1 MEPLIEQDIFS
12 SVREPIQIF
21 ANDAISRRQSIMLV
35 SKPNLEGS
43 LSLAPIE
50 AALLDAGI
58 PYKRRFTQ
66 DDPDHSPFIRIS
78 NGMDTTKTDSSGLSL
93 STTIVDG
100 LRGRLGDFRKGPL
113 SAVAQAHV
121 LAMSINPNSHRL
133 RRMRPWILC
142 GSWING
148 ALETTYDPVYSSLRD
163 HLSTEGSIR
172 VIPVTEVTNPHF
184 NNYSWLERSEIEEAT
199 SKWANSE
206 LETREIIMGSLAR
219 PVLDSRLPST
229 ARVEELLWH
238 CVLGPG
244 WESDL
249 ASQISMAQSNWE
261 NFTPIKAASIVADSL
276 VNSGEMRLFDPENT
290 ATSGAF
296 NP

>member
-66 DDPDHSPFIRIS
+66 DDPNHAPFIRIS
-78 NGMDTTKTDSSGLSL
+78 DDMATTKTDSSGLSL

-113 SAVAQAHV
+113 SEVALAHV
-121 LAMSINPNSHRL
+121 LAMSINPHSHRL
-133 RRMRPWILC
+133 RRMRPWILS
-142 GSWING
+142 GNWING

-172 VIPVTEVTNPHF
+172 VIPVTEVPILHF

-199 SKWANSE
+199 RKWANSE
-206 LETREIIMGSLAR
+206 LETREIIMGNLAR
-219 PVLDSRLPST
+219 PVLNSRLPST

-276 VNSGEMRLFDPENT
+276 VYSGEMRLFDPENT

>member
-21 ANDAISRRQSIMLV
+21 ANDAISRRQSILLV

-66 DDPDHSPFIRIS
+66 DDPNHAPFIRIS
-78 NGMDTTKTDSSGLSL
+78 DDIATTTDSSGLSL

-113 SAVAQAHV
+113 SSVAQAHV
-121 LAMSINPNSHRL
+121 LAMSINPHSHRL
-133 RRMRPWILC
+133 RRMRPWILS
-142 GSWING
+142 GNWING

-172 VIPVTEVTNPHF
+172 VIPVTEVPILHF
-184 NNYSWLERSEIEEAT
+184 NNYSWLERSEIEDAC
-199 SKWANSE
+199 SKWNNLE
-206 LETREIIMGSLAR
+206 LENREIIMGNLAR
-219 PVLDSRLPST
+219 PVLNSSMPST

-238 CVLGPG
+238 CVLGSG

-276 VNSGEMRLFDPENT
+276 VSLGEMRLFDPEN
-290 ATSGAF
+290 ATTR
-296 NP
+296 

>member
-12 SVREPIQIF
+12 PVRDSIQFF
-21 ANDAISRRQSIMLV
+21 ANDAISRRTSILLV

-66 DDPDHSPFIRIS
+66 SDPDYSPFIQIS
-78 NGMDTTKTDSSGLSL
+78 DGLDTTITDSSGLSL

-113 SAVAQAHV
+113 SSVAQAHV
-121 LAMSINPNSHRL
+121 LAMALNPNSHRL
-133 RRMRPWILC
+133 RRMRPWILS
-142 GSWING
+142 GNWING
-148 ALETTYDPVYSSLRD
+148 ALDTTYDPVYSSLRD
-163 HLSTEGSIR
+163 HLSAEGSIR
-172 VIPVTEVTNPHF
+172 VIPVTEVPNIHF
-184 NNYSWLERSEIEEAT
+184 NNYSWIERSDIEEAT
-199 SKWANSE
+199 RAWANSE
-206 LETREIIMGSLAR
+206 LENRERIMGSLTR
-219 PVLDSRLPST
+219 PVLNSRSPST

-238 CVLGPG
+238 CVLGSG

-249 ASQISMAQSNWE
+249 ASQISTAKSKWE
-261 NFTPIKAASIVADSL
+261 DFTPINASSIVADSL
-276 VNSGEMRLFDPENT
+276 VSTGEM
-290 ATSGAF
+290 
-296 NP
+296 

>member
-12 SVREPIQIF
+12 SVRAPIQIF
-21 ANDAISRRQSIMLV
+21 ANDAISRRQSILLV

-66 DDPDHSPFIRIS
+66 DDPNHAPFIRIS
-78 NGMDTTKTDSSGLSL
+78 DDVATTKTDSSGLSL

-113 SAVAQAHV
+113 SSVAQAHV
-121 LAMSINPNSHRL
+121 LAMSINPHSHRL
-133 RRMRPWILC
+133 RRMRPWILS
-142 GSWING
+142 GNWING

-172 VIPVTEVTNPHF
+172 VIPVTEVPILHF

-206 LETREIIMGSLAR
+206 LETREIIMGNLAR
-219 PVLDSRLPST
+219 PVLNSRLPST

-276 VNSGEMRLFDPENT
+276 VYSGEMRLFDPENT

>member
-12 SVREPIQIF
+12 PVRDSIQIF
-21 ANDAISRRQSIMLV
+21 TNDAISRRQPILLV
-35 SKPNLEGS
+35 SEPNLEGS

-58 PYKRRFTQ
+58 PYKRRFSQ
-66 DDPDHSPFIRIS
+66 EDPDYSPFIRIS
-78 NGMDTTKTDSSGLSL
+78 DGMGKTTTDSSGLAL

-113 SAVAQAHV
+113 SSVAQAHV
-121 LAMSINPNSHRL
+121 LAMSLNPHSPRL
-133 RRMRPWILC
+133 RRMRPWILS
-142 GSWING
+142 GNWIYG

-172 VIPVTEVTNPHF
+172 VIPVTEVPNLNF
-184 NNYSWLERSEIEEAT
+184 NNYSWLERSEIEDAC
-199 SKWANSE
+199 SKWNNLE
-206 LETREIIMGSLAR
+206 LENREIIMGNLAR
-219 PVLDSRLPST
+219 PVLNSSMPST

-238 CVLGPG
+238 CVLGSG

-276 VNSGEMRLFDPENT
+276 VSLGEMRLFDPEN
-290 ATSGAF
+290 ATTRCAF

>member
-1 MEPLIEQDIFS
+1 
-12 SVREPIQIF
+12 
-21 ANDAISRRQSIMLV
+21 MLV

-43 LSLAPIE
+43 LSLAPIV

-133 RRMRPWILC
+133 RRMRPWILS
-142 GSWING
+142 GNWING

-238 CVLGPG
+238 CVLGSG

>member
-21 ANDAISRRQSIMLV
+21 ANDAISRRQSILLA

-66 DDPDHSPFIRIS
+66 DDPNHAPFIRIS
-78 NGMDTTKTDSSGLSL
+78 DDMATTKTDSSGLSL

-113 SAVAQAHV
+113 SSVAQAHV
-121 LAMSINPNSHRL
+121 LAMSINPHSHRL
-133 RRMRPWILC
+133 RRMRPWILS
-142 GSWING
+142 GNWING

-172 VIPVTEVTNPHF
+172 VIPVTEVPILHF
-184 NNYSWLERSEIEEAT
+184 SNYSWLERSEIEEAT

-206 LETREIIMGSLAR
+206 LETREIIMGNLAR
-219 PVLDSRLPST
+219 PVLNSRLPST

-276 VNSGEMRLFDPENT
+276 VYSGEMRLFDPENT

>member
-12 SVREPIQIF
+12 SVRAPIQIF
-21 ANDAISRRQSIMLV
+21 ANDATGRRQSILLV

-66 DDPDHSPFIRIS
+66 DDPNHAPFIRIS
-78 NGMDTTKTDSSGLSL
+78 DDMATTKTDSSGLSL

-113 SAVAQAHV
+113 SSVAQAHV
-121 LAMSINPNSHRL
+121 LAMSINPHSHRL
-133 RRMRPWILC
+133 RRMRPWILS
-142 GSWING
+142 GNWING

-172 VIPVTEVTNPHF
+172 VIPVTEVPILHF

-206 LETREIIMGSLAR
+206 LETREIIMGNLAR
-219 PVLDSRLPST
+219 PVLNSRLPST

-276 VNSGEMRLFDPENT
+276 VYSGEMRLFDPENT

-296 NP
+296 NS

>member
-12 SVREPIQIF
+12 PVRDSIQFF
-21 ANDAISRRQSIMLV
+21 ANDAISRRTSILLV

-66 DDPDHSPFIRIS
+66 SDPDYSPFIQIS
-78 NGMDTTKTDSSGLSL
+78 DGLDKTITDSSGLSL

-113 SAVAQAHV
+113 SSVAQAHV
-121 LAMSINPNSHRL
+121 LAMTLNPNSHRL
-133 RRMRPWILC
+133 RRMRPWILS
-142 GSWING
+142 GNWING
-148 ALETTYDPVYSSLRD
+148 ALDTTYDPVYSSLRD
-163 HLSTEGSIR
+163 HLSAEGSIR
-172 VIPVTEVTNPHF
+172 VIPVTEVPNIHF
-184 NNYSWLERSEIEEAT
+184 NNYSWIERSDIEEAT
-199 SKWANSE
+199 RAWANSE
-206 LETREIIMGSLAR
+206 LENRERIMGSLTR
-219 PVLDSRLPST
+219 PVLNSRSPST

-238 CVLGPG
+238 CVLGSG

-249 ASQISMAQSNWE
+249 ASQISTAQSKWE
-261 NFTPIKAASIVADSL
+261 DFTPIKASSIVADSL
-276 VNSGEMRLFDPENT
+276 VSTGEM
-290 ATSGAF
+290 
-296 NP
+296 

>member
-121 LAMSINPNSHRL
+121 LAMSINPHSHRL
-133 RRMRPWILC
+133 RRMRPWILS
-142 GSWING
+142 GNWING

-172 VIPVTEVTNPHF
+172 VIPVTEVPILHF

-199 SKWANSE
+199 SKWANSD
-206 LETREIIMGSLAR
+206 LETREIIMGNLAR
-219 PVLDSRLPST
+219 PVLNSRLPST

-276 VNSGEMRLFDPENT
+276 VYSGEMRLFDPENT

>member
-133 RRMRPWILC
+133 RRMRPWILS
-142 GSWING
+142 GNWING

-219 PVLDSRLPST
+219 PVLNSRLPST

>member
-12 SVREPIQIF
+12 PVRDSIQIF
-21 ANDAISRRQSIMLV
+21 TNDAISRRKPILLV
-35 SKPNLEGS
+35 SEPNLEGS

-66 DDPDHSPFIRIS
+66 DDPDYSPFIRIS
-78 NGMDTTKTDSSGLSL
+78 DGMGKTTTDSSGLSL

-113 SAVAQAHV
+113 SSVAQAHV
-121 LAMSINPNSHRL
+121 LAMSLNPNSPRL
-133 RRMRPWILC
+133 RRMRPWILS
-142 GSWING
+142 GNWIYG

-172 VIPVTEVTNPHF
+172 VIPVTEVPNLNF
-184 NNYSWLERSEIEEAT
+184 NNYSWLERSEIEDAC
-199 SKWANSE
+199 SKWNNLE
-206 LETREIIMGSLAR
+206 LENREIIMGNLAR
-219 PVLDSRLPST
+219 PVLNSSMPST

-238 CVLGPG
+238 CVLGSG

-249 ASQISMAQSNWE
+249 ASQISTAQSNWE
-261 NFTPIKAASIVADSL
+261 NFTPIKAASIVTDSL
-276 VNSGEMRLFDPENT
+276 VSLGEMRLFDPEN
-290 ATSGAF
+290 ATTR
-296 NP
+296 

>member
-66 DDPDHSPFIRIS
+66 DDPNHAPFIRIS
-78 NGMDTTKTDSSGLSL
+78 DDMATTKTDSSGLSL

-113 SAVAQAHV
+113 SSVAQAHV
-121 LAMSINPNSHRL
+121 LAMSINPHSHRL
-133 RRMRPWILC
+133 RRMRPWILS
-142 GSWING
+142 GNWING

-172 VIPVTEVTNPHF
+172 VIPVTEVPILHF

-206 LETREIIMGSLAR
+206 LETREIIMGNLAR
-219 PVLDSRLPST
+219 PVLNSRLPST

-276 VNSGEMRLFDPENT
+276 VYSGEMRLFDPENT

>member
-12 SVREPIQIF
+12 PVRDSIQFF
-21 ANDAISRRQSIMLV
+21 ANDAISRRTSILLV

-66 DDPDHSPFIRIS
+66 SDPDYSPFIQIS
-78 NGMDTTKTDSSGLSL
+78 DGLDTTITDSSGLSL

-113 SAVAQAHV
+113 SSVAQAHV
-121 LAMSINPNSHRL
+121 LAMALNPNSHRL
-133 RRMRPWILC
+133 RRMRPWILS
-142 GSWING
+142 GNWING
-148 ALETTYDPVYSSLRD
+148 ALDTTYDPVYSSLRD
-163 HLSTEGSIR
+163 HLSAEGSIR
-172 VIPVTEVTNPHF
+172 VIPVTEVPNIHF
-184 NNYSWLERSEIEEAT
+184 NNYSWIERSDIEEAT
-199 SKWANSE
+199 RAWANSE
-206 LETREIIMGSLAR
+206 LENRERIMGSLTR
-219 PVLDSRLPST
+219 PVLNSRSPST

-238 CVLGPG
+238 CVLGSG

-249 ASQISMAQSNWE
+249 ASQISTAKSKWE
-261 NFTPIKAASIVADSL
+261 DFTPIKASSIVADSL
-276 VNSGEMRLFDPENT
+276 VSTGEM
-290 ATSGAF
+290 
-296 NP
+296 

>member
-12 SVREPIQIF
+12 SVRAPIQIF
-21 ANDAISRRQSIMLV
+21 ANDAISRRQSILLV

-66 DDPDHSPFIRIS
+66 DDPNHAPFIRIS
-78 NGMDTTKTDSSGLSL
+78 DDMATTKTDSSGLSL

-113 SAVAQAHV
+113 SSVAQAHV
-121 LAMSINPNSHRL
+121 LAMSINPHSHRL
-133 RRMRPWILC
+133 RRMRPWILS
-142 GSWING
+142 GNWING

-172 VIPVTEVTNPHF
+172 VIPVTEVPILHF

-206 LETREIIMGSLAR
+206 LETREIIMGNLAR
-219 PVLDSRLPST
+219 PVLNSRLPST
-229 ARVEELLWH
+229 ARVEELLRH
-238 CVLGPG
+238 CVLGHG

-276 VNSGEMRLFDPENT
+276 VYSGEMRLFDPENT

>member
-21 ANDAISRRQSIMLV
+21 ANDAISRRQSILLV

-66 DDPDHSPFIRIS
+66 DDPNHAPFIRIS
-78 NGMDTTKTDSSGLSL
+78 DDMATTKTDSSGLSL

-113 SAVAQAHV
+113 SSVAQAHV
-121 LAMSINPNSHRL
+121 LAMSINPHSHRL
-133 RRMRPWILC
+133 RRMRPWILS
-142 GSWING
+142 GNWING

-172 VIPVTEVTNPHF
+172 VIPVTEVPILHF

-238 CVLGPG
+238 CVLGSG